1 MRLDPSFAFMEAGA
15 PATGAGTGST
25 VSGSHAV
32 ARASI
37 AAAAPGD
44 VDPLE
49 SRLAELEF
57 MREQLQSILD
67 QREREFRD
75 QSARL
80 VELQRHRDEAVAQL
94 RRAEKRLLELEARL
108 AERLDGPSDE
118 AQRVRELEA
127 ERDALARQLE
137 SERRGQAE
145 KVRGLE
151 AECARTKTALLALQA
166 DHARLRDDVAPAMA
180 KAARHERLMR
190 VLPEWIEA
198 LLVRL
203 GSRAG

>member
-1 MRLDPSFAFMEAGA
+1 MRLDPSFGLMEAGA
-15 PATGAGTGST
+15 PGTGAGIGAT
-25 VSGSHAV
+25 VSGSRA
-32 ARASI
+32 AGRASI

-44 VDPLE
+44 AEPLE

-67 QREREFRD
+67 QREREFRE

-108 AERLDGPSDE
+108 AERLDGPSGDE
-118 AQRVRELEA
+118 QRIRELEA

-137 SERRGQAE
+137 TERRGQAE
-145 KVRGLE
+145 KVHGLE

-166 DHARLRDDVAPAMA
+166 DHTRLRDDVAPAMA
-180 KAARHERLMR
+180 KAARHDRLMR
-190 VLPEWIEA
+190 VLPGWIEA
-198 LLVRL
+198 LLVRV